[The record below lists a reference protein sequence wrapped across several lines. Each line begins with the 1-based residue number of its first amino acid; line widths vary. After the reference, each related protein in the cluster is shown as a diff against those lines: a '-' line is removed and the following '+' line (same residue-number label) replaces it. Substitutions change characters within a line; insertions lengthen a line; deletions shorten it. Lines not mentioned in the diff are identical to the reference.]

1 MTATFDPRNGPRHL
15 SSQAFL
21 TLGALRIAY
30 VRPVEVEGRQA
41 YAVHAADGATL
52 AVVGS
57 RDIAFITARQCDL
70 EPVSVH

>member
-1 MTATFDPRNGPRHL
+1 MNAMFDPRNGPRHL

-21 TLGALRIAY
+21 TLGALQIAY
-30 VRPVEVEGRQA
+30 VRPVEVDGQPA
-41 YAVHAADGATL
+41 YAVHAADGTTL
-52 AVVGS
+52 AVVGN